1 MCGRFVG
8 FRSLDEL
15 KGFFP
20 IDKAAC
26 EAISNYNVAPSQEI
40 LAIVKYEGKNW
51 LVKFH
56 WGLVPF
62 WAKDISI
69 GNKMINARSESIA
82 EKPSFRNAFKKRRC
96 LILADGFYEWKS
108 EKGRKQ
114 PMFITVPDHKPFAFA
129 GLWET
134 WHKKDDQDSIYK
146 SCTIITTQASESIR
160 DIHHRMPVI
169 LKPQVFEPWL
179 DPGNQ
184 DVAELGKMLKNEIV
198 TELVSYPVSKQV
210 NMTRNNDPSCIEPIE

>member
-1 MCGRFVG
+1 MCGRFAG

-15 KGFFP
+15 KNYFP

-26 EAISNYNVAPSQEI
+26 EAISNYNVAPSQEV
-40 LAIVKYEGKNW
+40 LAIAKYEGENW

-62 WAKDISI
+62 WAKDTSI
-69 GNKMINARSESIA
+69 GNRMINARSETVA

-96 LILADGFYEWKS
+96 LILADGFYEWKG

-114 PMFITVPDHKPFAFA
+114 PLFITPPDRKPFAFA

-134 WHKKDDQDSIYK
+134 WNNQDKDTVYK
-146 SCTIITTQASESIR
+146 SCTIITTAASESMR

-169 LKPQVFEPWL
+169 LKPPAYESWL
-179 DPGNQ
+179 DPENQ
-184 DVAELGKMLKNEIV
+184 DAAALNRILQKEIV
-198 TELVSYPVSKQV
+198 TELVGHPVSKQV
-210 NMTRNNDPSCIEPIE
+210 NSTRNNDASCIESVE